1 MSSTYT
7 KVFTNPYPG
16 GWENLPS
23 IRTPII
29 AQALQQHT
37 NAIINIE
44 NYLGGVSIPQKTS
57 DLINDAIIVPTKLSQ
72 LQNDVGYLTGVS
84 LPSKLSEFEND
95 AGYLTQDELVLPD
108 KLSDFANDMGFIT
121 NIVNSL
127 LYYYTKAE
135 SYNKAE
141 INQLLRNIKSFNIEV
156 VAELPTAN
164 ISDSTIYCIP
174 KTADDTVIVVSDDLN
189 LEDDVASD
197 IGYFLDMGSGVTSEE
212 EVEDPFNG

>member
-1 MSSTYT
+1 MSTYT
-7 KVFTNPYPG
+7 KIFTNPYPN

-44 NYLGGVSIPQKTS
+44 NFLGDNPIPQKTS
-57 DLINDAIIVPTKLSQ
+57 ELINDAIVVPTKVSQ
-72 LQNDVGYLTGVS
+72 LQNDLNFLTRAA
-84 LPSKLSEFEND
+84 LPSNLSEFEND
-95 AGYLTQDELVLPD
+95 VGYITQDEVVIPD
-108 KLSDFANDMGFIT
+108 KLSDFVNDMGFIT
-121 NIVNSL
+121 NVVNSL
-127 LYYYTKAE
+127 LYYYTKSE
-135 SYNKAE
+135 SYNKSE
-141 INQLLRNIKSFNIEV
+141 INQLLSNINSFNTEV

-164 ISDSTIYCIP
+164 ISNSTIYCIP
-174 KTADDTVIVVSDDLN
+174 KSADDTIIVTEEGLN

-197 IGYFLDMGSGVTSEE
+197 IGYFVDLGSGVTSEE